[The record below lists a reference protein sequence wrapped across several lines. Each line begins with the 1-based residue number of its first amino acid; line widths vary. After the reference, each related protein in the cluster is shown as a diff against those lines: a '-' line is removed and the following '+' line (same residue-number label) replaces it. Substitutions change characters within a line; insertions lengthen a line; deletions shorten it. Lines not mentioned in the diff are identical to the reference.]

1 MFARRANARPQLLS
15 LFTALAALGD
25 SFCRYL
31 RYSRN
36 PILTQEPPPAEGLES
51 TPPADEPKSD
61 KIYKDFSLEMPR
73 LALAMIRKDFVA
85 IYGECGHPDVKT
97 VVFYG
102 GRGHSGL
109 TLAMLGNRILSL
121 FTVLKHPICHAWE
134 GLEITFCRFLRCP
147 WALVPCLGRLG
158 NYALSFLRFLR

>member
-1 MFARRANARPQLLS
+1 MFDSGANARPQLLS
-15 LFTALAALGD
+15 LFTALPALGD
-25 SFCRYL
+25 SFCRFL
-31 RYSRN
+31 RVSGR
-36 PILTQEPPPAEGLES
+36 PILTQIPSFWVVLGRGLD
-51 TPPADEPKSD
+51 AG
-61 KIYKDFSLEMPR
+61 
-73 LALAMIRKDFVA
+73 FVA
-85 IYGECGHPDVKT
+85 IYG
-97 VVFYG
+97 
-102 GRGHSGL
+102 GRGLSGL

>member
-1 MFARRANARPQLLS
+1 MFDGTPECTP
-15 LFTALAALGD
+15 TA
-25 SFCRYL
+25 
-31 RYSRN
+31 
-36 PILTQEPPPAEGLES
+36 
-51 TPPADEPKSD
+51 
-61 KIYKDFSLEMPR
+61 
-73 LALAMIRKDFVA
+73 FVA
-85 IYGECGHPDVKT
+85 IYGTPGLGRQLLSFFTVFQKPYFDPDPLFW
-97 VVFYG
+97 VVLGRGLDAGFVAIYG